1 MASLPRVKRSTIQ
14 TYRQRL
20 LVVLVHIGEHLEDD
34 LSLEEL
40 SGISHFSPFHF
51 HRIFRAM
58 VGESVSHYVRR
69 LRLES
74 AAVRLTQTKK
84 PILELAMASGYSSH
98 ESFTRAFKDAFGISP
113 SEFRKNERPPAPG
126 PSLRLGAETG
136 AAEEG
141 LDMRVQ
147 IVSLPPQKIAFIRHT
162 GPYDQVG
169 PAFDKLMMWAGP
181 HGLIV
186 PGLKVLGVCYDDPN
200 ITAAEKIRYDAAIT
214 VDDDVDAEGE
224 VGVRELAG
232 GPYAVVCHQGPYNEL
247 GTTYD
252 FMYGRWLS
260 SMGYEPADAP
270 PFEHYL
276 NGPESTEPEELL
288 TDVHVPLRM

>member
-1 MASLPRVKRSTIQ
+1 MASLPLVKRSTLQ

-40 SGISHFSPFHF
+40 AGISHFSPFHF

-58 VGESVSHYVRR
+58 VGESVSQYVRR

-74 AAVRLTQTKK
+74 AAVRLTQTDK
-84 PILELAMASGYSSH
+84 PILELALAAGYASH
-98 ESFTRAFKDAFGISP
+98 ESFTRAFKDAFGMSP
-113 SEFRKNERPPAPG
+113 SEFRKNQQAPPPG
-126 PSLRLGAETG
+126 PALSLVSEV
-136 AAEEG
+136 EG
-141 LDMRVQ
+141 PDMKVN
-147 IVSLPPQKIAFIRHT
+147 IVSLPTQRIAFIRHT

-169 PAFDKLMMWAGP
+169 PAFEQLMMWAGP

-186 PGLKVLGVCYDDPN
+186 PGMKVLGVCYDDPN
-200 ITAAEKIRYDAAIT
+200 ITPADKVRYDAAIT
-214 VDDDVDAEGE
+214 VDADVEAEGE

-232 GPYAVVCHQGPYNEL
+232 GPYAVVCHQGPYDQL

-288 TDVHVPLRM
+288 TDVHVPLRI